1 MRPVRKFFITL
12 LIYFGSVFLAVA
24 VSLFV
29 NSYFPWLDKYE
40 IVLGLELTIIWSIFV
55 SIFMILVKMD

>member
-12 LIYFGSVFLAVA
+12 LIYFGSAVLTVA
-24 VSLFV
+24 VVFFI
-29 NSYFPWLDKYE
+29 NSCFPWLDKHD
-40 IVLGLELTIIWSIFV
+40 IILTIEFSIIWSIFV

>member
-12 LIYFGSVFLAVA
+12 LLYCGSAFLTIAVA
-24 VSLFV
+24 FFI
-29 NSYFPWLDKYE
+29 NSFFPWLDKYE
-40 IVLGLELTIIWSIFV
+40 IVLTIEFSIIWSIFV

>member
-12 LIYFGSVFLAVA
+12 LIYFGSAFLTLV
-24 VSLFV
+24 VGLFI
-29 NSYFPWLDKYE
+29 NSFFPWLDKYE
-40 IVLGLELTIIWSIFV
+40 IVLTIEFGIIWSIFV